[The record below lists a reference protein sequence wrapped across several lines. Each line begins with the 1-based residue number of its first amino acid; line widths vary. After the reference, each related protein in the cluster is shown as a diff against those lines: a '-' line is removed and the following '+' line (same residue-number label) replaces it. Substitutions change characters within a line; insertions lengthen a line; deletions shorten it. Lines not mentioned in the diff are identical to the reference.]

1 MTNGKPK
8 ILVLDP
14 QNRLKL
20 DGTVVGN
27 QRDFL
32 ARLREDTFDCAVV
45 TNIEDLRLPL
55 TKFLRNVAHRA
66 PLMPIMLISDNI
78 EPGLRGLVDAI
89 LPVDVD
95 KKSVISTINKILSRR
110 EILAECGL
118 VGRSEA
124 IYAIADVIVRVAPTD
139 IPVLII
145 GESGTGKELVAKAL
159 HKRSKRSDGPF
170 LPVNCGAIPETLIE
184 SQLFGYKK
192 GAFTGA
198 AKDTPGFIE
207 KADGGTLFLDEVA
220 EIPLSSQVKLLRFLE
235 TGEYFPVGS
244 ATPKHA
250 DVRIIAATNRELTIM
265 MRQGKFREDLYY
277 RINGVKIFIPPLRE
291 RPEDIVIL
299 IFYFAQKIAE
309 KHGIKFAGISDDAL
323 EAMMSYHWPGNV
335 RELRNLVENMVLLAG
350 NRKIKLDDIKHYF
363 AEHQAIGRPLP
374 ILHTAEAPS
383 SEVMREILY
392 ILREN
397 NRILREISERISST
411 ADIKSAEREAII
423 NALRLA
429 GGSRKKAAQLL
440 GISTRTLYR
449 KMKKYSIN

>member
-45 TNIEDLRLPL
+45 TISEDLKLPL

-66 PLMPIMLISDNI
+66 PLMPIVLISDNI
-78 EPGLRGLVDAI
+78 EPELRGLVDAI

-95 KKSVISTINKILSRR
+95 KKSVMSTIDKILSRR

-244 ATPKHA
+244 ATP
-250 DVRIIAATNRELTIM
+250 
-265 MRQGKFREDLYY
+265 
-277 RINGVKIFIPPLRE
+277 
-291 RPEDIVIL
+291 
-299 IFYFAQKIAE
+299 
-309 KHGIKFAGISDDAL
+309 
-323 EAMMSYHWPGNV
+323 
-335 RELRNLVENMVLLAG
+335 
-350 NRKIKLDDIKHYF
+350 
-363 AEHQAIGRPLP
+363 
-374 ILHTAEAPS
+374 
-383 SEVMREILY
+383 
-392 ILREN
+392 
-397 NRILREISERISST
+397 
-411 ADIKSAEREAII
+411 
-423 NALRLA
+423 
-429 GGSRKKAAQLL
+429 
-440 GISTRTLYR
+440 
-449 KMKKYSIN
+449 